1 MAHFVTARREKHMRS
16 IALVAALT
24 AAVFVGVGSQ
34 SASAA
39 TTTNVTKPAP
49 VMVTVAEGDSLSKIA
64 EAKQTTYVRVFNA
77 NDKIA
82 NPDVIN
88 PGQELR
94 IPAADEELP
103 DRYADWQAQQQAAA
117 PAPVAAAKPAAAPV
131 ASASAT
137 SYPALSSNAAKA
149 FIYAKE
155 SGNNPAATNPS
166 GCFGIG
172 QDCNGVLRSMCGVDY
187 NCQDAYFTN
196 YAMNRY
202 GGWEGAYSFWVNH
215 GWW

>member
-1 MAHFVTARREKHMRS
+1 MRS

-24 AAVFVGVGSQ
+24 AAVFVGAGSQ
-34 SASAA
+34 SASAN

-77 NDKIA
+77 NEAVA
-82 NPDVIN
+82 NPDIIN

-103 DRYADWQAQQQAAA
+103 DRYADWQAQQVAAAPAPAPA
-117 PAPVAAAKPAAAPV
+117 PAPVAAARPAAAPV
-131 ASASAT
+131 AAAPAV
-137 SYPALSSNAAKA
+137 SYPSLGANAAKA
-149 FIYAKE
+149 YIYARE
-155 SGNNPAATNPS
+155 SGNNPAATNAS

-172 QDCNGVLRSMCGVDY
+172 QDCNGRLRALCGTDY
-187 NCQDAYFTN
+187 NCQDAFFTN

>member
-1 MAHFVTARREKHMRS
+1 MRS

-24 AAVFVGVGSQ
+24 AAVFVGAGS
-34 SASAA
+34 SASADS
-39 TTTNVTKPAP
+39 TSKVTAKPAP

-77 NDKIA
+77 NEAVA
-82 NPDVIN
+82 NPDIIN

-94 IPAADEELP
+94 IPTAEEDLP
-103 DRYADWQAQQQAAA
+103 DRYAEWQAKQAAATPA
-117 PAPVAAAKPAAAPV
+117 PAPVSAAKPAAAPV
-131 ASASAT
+131 AAAPAA

-149 FIYAKE
+149 FIYARE

-187 NCQDAYFTN
+187 NCQDAYFTR
-196 YAMNRY
+196 YAQNRY
-202 GGWEGAYSFWVNH
+202 GGWEGAYAFWVNH

>member
-1 MAHFVTARREKHMRS
+1 
-16 IALVAALT
+16 
-24 AAVFVGVGSQ
+24 
-34 SASAA
+34 
-39 TTTNVTKPAP
+39 
-49 VMVTVAEGDSLSKIA
+49 MVTVAEGDSLSKIA

-103 DRYADWQAQQQAAA
+103 DRYADWQAQQQSHRPAAAA
-117 PAPVAAAKPAAAPV
+117 PAAAPVAAAKPAAAPV
-131 ASASAT
+131 ASASAE

-172 QDCNGVLRSMCGVDY
+172 QDCNGVLQHVRRRLQLSGRLLYQLRHESLWRLGRCH
-187 NCQDAYFTN
+187 
-196 YAMNRY
+196 
-202 GGWEGAYSFWVNH
+202 SF
-215 GWW
+215 